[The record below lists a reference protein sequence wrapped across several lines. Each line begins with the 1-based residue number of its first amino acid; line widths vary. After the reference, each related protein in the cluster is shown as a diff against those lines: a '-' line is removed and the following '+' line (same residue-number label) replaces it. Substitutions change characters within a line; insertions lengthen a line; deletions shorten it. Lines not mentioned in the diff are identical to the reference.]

1 MRMKDLSNDI
11 IIEIE
16 SAYLA
21 GETLQD
27 IALVYN
33 LSVNMVKRILAE
45 RMLLNLSWHKT
56 KEEHSMLEHLY
67 NNNIFFLQELK
78 ERV

>member
-1 MRMKDLSNDI
+1 MKDLPTNTIS
-11 IIEIE
+11 EIKN
-16 SAYLA
+16 AYLA
-21 GETLQD
+21 GKTIQD

-67 NNNIFFLQELK
+67 NNNIFSLQELK